1 MLCRSVTLCPSSCRE
16 RVAHRVGPVSGFPTQ
31 FFFLHLLPP
40 LRDRDA
46 RSDMETQRH
55 AHTETLRSGE
65 TLTETDMGNT
75 LRDIYG
81 DAHKQVE
88 LDSHKLAIKEREI
101 YMDKTT
107 YRHL

>member
-1 MLCRSVTLCPSSCRE
+1 MLCRPVTLCPSSCRE
-16 RVAHRVGPVSGFPTQ
+16 RLAHRVGPVSGFPTQ
-31 FFFLHLLPP
+31 FFFPHLPP
-40 LRDRDA
+40 PPPRDRDA

-81 DAHKQVE
+81 GAHKQVE
-88 LDSHKLAIKEREI
+88 LDSHKHAIREG
-101 YMDKTT
+101 
-107 YRHL
+107 